1 MENLLQ
7 HHPIIEYE
15 SMEHPGPHH
24 KLKTDSANSKTL
36 QRTSKEYK
44 NGDSDSDLAHPQQ
57 QTRNRQ
63 KKFIKNFKQLPSKE
77 IVLERKLNSNHQ
89 LFTTKDNEFP
99 ERPESNMNVHYCFFQ
114 VILVHWLVTS
124 FYKAIS
130 M

>member
-89 LFTTKDNEFP
+89 LFTTK
-99 ERPESNMNVHYCFFQ
+99 MNCQ
-114 VILVHWLVTS
+114 KDQRQI
-124 FYKAIS
+124 
-130 M
+130 